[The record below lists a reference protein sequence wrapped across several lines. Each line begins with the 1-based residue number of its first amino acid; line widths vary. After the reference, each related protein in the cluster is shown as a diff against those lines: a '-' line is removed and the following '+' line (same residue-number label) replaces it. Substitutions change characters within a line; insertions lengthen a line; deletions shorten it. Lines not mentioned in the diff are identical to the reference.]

1 MALDKF
7 FCKTADVNVND
18 KQVEFHS
25 EKEANEYCRENG
37 IDPHNVILIGDKYIV
52 KTKDSNFR
60 TTMDEAINE
69 GKDKEWIRSV
79 KGDNAVVAKVYDPI
93 MCMMVD
99 KPDKAQ
105 DAMNKAIETAD
116 AEGEKWITMRGS
128 HVKIDGE
135 GNAIAGNAKV
145 KNIINNGKSG
155 PSKENSGSAREKL
168 SSMSRSDLNHFAEM
182 YGDYDDAE
190 SFRKED
196 IIEDMIEEH
205 GEEKVG
211 KMLNTFNEMFSKGKE
226 KKKENPVAV
235 KKKNESTNSNASARE
250 KLSGM
255 SRSDLEH
262 FAEMYGGYEDARGI
276 RKDDIIDDMIDD
288 YGEEKVNKMLE
299 TYNGIFKKKGN
310 DSASALDEAIRTTDR
325 MFNADQFADYLWRFA
340 DGREI
345 ASMLLN
351 EGLDKYSGPHDK
363 EHKEEAYAFAKQ
375 YAMKELE
382 NFTKQ
387 VRSAVEKRLKDGYSN
402 AKNSIISAK

>member
-1 MALDKF
+1 MAK
-7 FCKTADVNVND
+7 
-18 KQVEFHS
+18 
-25 EKEANEYCRENG
+25 R
-37 IDPHNVILIGDKYIV
+37 
-52 KTKDSNFR
+52 
-60 TTMDEAINE
+60 
-69 GKDKEWIRSV
+69 
-79 KGDNAVVAKVYDPI
+79 YDPI

-99 KPDKAQ
+99 EPAKAH
-105 DAMNKAIETAD
+105 D

-135 GNAIAGNAKV
+135 GNAVAGNAKV
-145 KNIINNGKSG
+145 KNIINSGKAGS
-155 PSKENSGSAREKL
+155 SKESSGSAREKL
-168 SSMSRSDLNHFAEM
+168 SKMSRSDLNHFAEM

-226 KKKENPVAV
+226 KKKENPVVA

-250 KLSGM
+250 KLGGM

-299 TYNGIFKKKGN
+299 TYNGIFK
-310 DSASALDEAIRTTDR
+310 RR
-325 MFNADQFADYLWRFA
+325 
-340 DGREI
+340 
-345 ASMLLN
+345 
-351 EGLDKYSGPHDK
+351 
-363 EHKEEAYAFAKQ
+363 
-375 YAMKELE
+375 
-382 NFTKQ
+382 
-387 VRSAVEKRLKDGYSN
+387 
-402 AKNSIISAK
+402 

>member
-1 MALDKF
+1 MAK
-7 FCKTADVNVND
+7 
-18 KQVEFHS
+18 
-25 EKEANEYCRENG
+25 R
-37 IDPHNVILIGDKYIV
+37 
-52 KTKDSNFR
+52 
-60 TTMDEAINE
+60 
-69 GKDKEWIRSV
+69 
-79 KGDNAVVAKVYDPI
+79 YDPI

-99 KPDKAQ
+99 EPTKAQ

-135 GNAIAGNAKV
+135 GNAITGNAKV
-145 KNIINNGKSG
+145 KNIINSGKSG
-155 PSKENSGSAREKL
+155 SSKGNSGSAREKL

-226 KKKENPVAV
+226 KKKENPVAA

-299 TYNGIFKKKGN
+299 TYNGIFKKKGK
-310 DSASALDEAIRTTDR
+310 DSASIINKAIKTCDASTGHKVVVFVENYLRSIGKNNSTGKYDRIVQGVRSLLSQSLLDD
-325 MFNADQFADYLWRFA
+325 
-340 DGREI
+340 
-345 ASMLLN
+345 
-351 EGLDKYSGPHDK
+351 EGLKKAAEHEADRLLKKYN
-363 EHKEEAYAFAKQ
+363 
-375 YAMKELE
+375 L
-382 NFTKQ
+382 
-387 VRSAVEKRLKDGYSN
+387 
-402 AKNSIISAK
+402 